1 MVALFRCHMV
11 VQLRNGGNLHKGS
24 SPVEDEDSLTTRTV
38 DDLIGFLDS
47 HDVDSA

>member
-11 VQLRNGGNLHKGS
+11 VQLRNGGNLHKGRES
-24 SPVEDEDSLTTRTV
+24 VKDSLTACTV
-38 DDLIGFLDS
+38 DDLIGFLGS

>member
-24 SPVEDEDSLTTRTV
+24 SPVKDSLTARTV
-38 DDLIGFLDS
+38 DDLIGFLNS